1 VEPISETELLVIDV
15 EATCW
20 QGKTPPGEQSEII
33 EIGLC
38 RVDLRTGELLETRGI
53 WVKPERSKISAFCTE
68 LTTIT
73 PEMVVDGISFSD
85 ACALLETKYRAKERA
100 WASYGDYD
108 RKQFERQ
115 CESFGVLY
123 PFGPRHYNIKR
134 AFAREQGLPK
144 QVGMAGALR
153 HLGLPLEGTHHRG
166 ADDAANIA
174 RIATRLYQGG
184 GLDALYAP
192 PPSPPPTPAS

>member
-1 VEPISETELLVIDV
+1 MQDIPETELLVIDV

-20 QGKTPPGEQSEII
+20 QGNTPPGEQSEII

-38 RVDLRTGELLETRGI
+38 RVDLATGELMETRSI
-53 WVKPERSKISAFCTE
+53 WVK

-73 PEMVVDGISFSD
+73 PEMVAGGTSFAD
-85 ACALLETKYRAKERA
+85 ACALLETEYRAKERA

-108 RKQFERQ
+108 RKQFARQ
-115 CESFGVLY
+115 CESFGVPY
-123 PFGPRHYNIKR
+123 PFGPVHYNIKR
-134 AFAREQGLPK
+134 AFAVAQGLPK

-153 HLGLPLEGTHHRG
+153 HLRIPLEGTHHRG

-174 RIATRLYQGG
+174 RIAVHQYRKGG
-184 GLDALYAP
+184 WQAFQTP
-192 PPSPPPTPAS
+192 IPSAEIA

>member
-1 VEPISETELLVIDV
+1 MQDIPETELLVIDV

-38 RVDLRTGELLETRGI
+38 RVDLATGELIETRGI
-53 WVKPERSKISAFCTE
+53 WVKPERSSISAFCTE

-73 PEMVVDGISFSD
+73 PEMVAGGTSFAD
-85 ACALLETKYRAKERA
+85 ACALLETEYRAKERA

-108 RKQFERQ
+108 RKQFARQ
-115 CESFGVLY
+115 CESFGVPY
-123 PFGPRHYNIKR
+123 PFGPVHYNVKR
-134 AFAREQGLPK
+134 AFAAAQGLPK

-153 HLGLPLEGTHHRG
+153 HLGIPLEGTHHRG

-174 RIATRLYQGG
+174 RIAVHQYRKGG
-184 GLDALYAP
+184 WQAFQT
-192 PPSPPPTPAS
+192 PTPSAEIA